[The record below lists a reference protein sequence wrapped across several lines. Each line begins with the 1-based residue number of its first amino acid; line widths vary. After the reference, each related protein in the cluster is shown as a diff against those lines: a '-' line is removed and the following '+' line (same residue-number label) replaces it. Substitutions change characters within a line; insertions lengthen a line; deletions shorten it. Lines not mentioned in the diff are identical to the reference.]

1 MDTAT
6 DFLVRERCT
15 KARTPVGKAFTLIEL
30 LLVIAIIAILI
41 SILLPALSGARQ
53 AAKLAMCMSNMRQLS
68 LGFTSYS
75 NDRKANLATY
85 SWNPQEMPSEF
96 ADLRTATGNN
106 AFVSAC
112 ANQAVDIVR
121 RNLKRSP
128 TEQPKFDDR
137 MINRNF
143 AYLPC
148 FDGGYFGDRL
158 PEPAV
163 VCPEE
168 KDALIWQK
176 NLNNT
181 SPTAGAIDPDPAATF
196 AFKKMLP
203 FWSSYQ
209 MVPNAWADDLGNPIN
224 HGLRQADT
232 ATAGYHLLYTV
243 YADTKLNQRRMDHV
257 AFASQKV
264 WIFDLFDRH
273 SRANRYIFHAY
284 PIARQPLLFFDG
296 QVTMR
301 KTADSNK
308 GWDPWNPA
316 ANTLATRYYYTPTQ
330 NEPRTLSGNA
340 SDVLLAGYFRWTRMG
355 LKGVDYGGG
364 EVLYR

>member
-1 MDTAT
+1 MRHRRHIA
-6 DFLVRERCT
+6 VC
-15 KARTPVGKAFTLIEL
+15 AFTLIEL
-30 LLVIAIIAILI
+30 LLVVAIIAILI
-41 SILLPALSGARQ
+41 SILLPALASARQ
-53 AAKLAMCMSNMRQLS
+53 TAKMAACMSNMRQLS
-68 LGFTSYS
+68 LGFMGYS

-85 SWNPQEMPSEF
+85 SWTPQAMPSEF
-96 ADLRTATGNN
+96 PDLRTVGTGNPY
-106 AFVSAC
+106 VSAG

-121 RNLKRSP
+121 RNLKRTA

-137 MINRNF
+137 MIHRNF

-176 NLNNT
+176 NLNNPN
-181 SPTAGAIDPDPAATF
+181 PTAGAIDPDPAAS
-196 AFKKMLP
+196 AMFKKMLP

-209 MVPNAWADDLGNPIN
+209 MVPNTWAEDTASPVTNTI
-224 HGLRQADT
+224 RQADT
-232 ATAGYHLLYTV
+232 ATPGHHLLYLTPLT
-243 YADTKLNQRRMDHV
+243 ARFSQRRMDHV
-257 AFASQKV
+257 VFASQKV
-264 WIFDLFDRH
+264 WVFDLFDRH

-284 PIARQPLLFFDG
+284 AVARQPILFFDG

-301 KTADSNK
+301 KTGDSNR
-308 GWDPWNPA
+308 GWYPWTPTN
-316 ANTLATRYYYTPTQ
+316 NTAVTRYFCTPTQ
-330 NEPRTLSGNA
+330 NEPRTLSGAA
-340 SDVLLAGYFRWTRMG
+340 SDVLPYGYFRWTRMG

-364 EVLYR
+364 EVKYQ